1 MGRQRGRKKKIVRER
16 KRENDRIISKT
27 PQARKMKGP
36 YGKNER
42 DGTLFIYVECV
53 ESGSYIGLKR
63 LYIVMIII

>member
-1 MGRQRGRKKKIVRER
+1 MGRQRGRKKNRVRER

-36 YGKNER
+36 YENNER

-53 ESGSYIGLKR
+53 ESGS
-63 LYIVMIII
+63 